1 MAIIGQGVQAGLGRI
16 DYSPYLQGAAA
27 GAQGIAQGVAQ
38 FGQSVSIG
46 IQNYLKKEQDKKLT
60 AEGVAFIKSQFP
72 GIDDKAAEA
81 GLKFY
86 GGPAAYAKVR
96 NDQMVFEMQK
106 KESEL
111 RLGELQRTIAE
122 RNKLEQFLTQ
132 TPAEAAIGAG
142 TSFEKLPTGTAAF
155 LPRQFGNAQELLQAG
170 QRAGIPV
177 SQLLPVATGMASL
190 GKTEAEARAL
200 GLKTA
205 SGKKVYNSFEAA
217 ANELNR
223 MQANGL
229 LQKGQVGNVKSEGD
243 GYVIETSS
251 MQVPDPE
258 ATARVDLIKGAL
270 NQDMEAGRTARNLA
284 PGINDLNKL
293 FQEGLTTDRLTPFK
307 TRAMS
312 LAKGLG
318 FTVDEKK
325 LEQLET
331 AEAYMTQQILGFI
344 QQTKGAVSNKENDLF
359 ALMGPGIQRSTAT
372 NRRLLKIMDDRL
384 RLEAQIGDLVR
395 TGLDKGLP
403 FEVIGK
409 RRQELIDKYDKSL
422 PSIEDLG
429 IQPAAQAAAVPAPP
443 AMAFPSKDE
452 IAAEKKRR
460 GIK

>member
-142 TSFEKLPTGTAAF
+142 TSFENLPTGAAAF
-155 LPRQFGNAQELLQAG
+155 LPRQYGNAQELLMAG

-177 SQLLPVATGMASL
+177 SQLIPVATGMASL
-190 GKTEAEARAL
+190 GKTEAEAAAL
-200 GLKTA
+200 RVPKPEKTPTGA
-205 SGKKVYNSFEAA
+205 EGDIAA
-217 ANELNR
+217 
-223 MQANGL
+223 
-229 LQKGQVGNVKSEGD
+229 KVKSF
-243 GYVIETSS
+243 TSKFGRAPNDTEYEQIRDAVNAS
-251 MQVPDPE
+251 RKPTNITNVGPGLS
-258 ATARVDLIKGAL
+258 TAIY
-270 NQDMEAGRTARNLA
+270 
-284 PGINDLNKL
+284 NDL
-293 FQEGLTTDRLTPFK
+293 
-307 TRAMS
+307 
-312 LAKGLG
+312 AK
-318 FTVDEKK
+318 EK
-325 LEQLET
+325 
-331 AEAYMTQQILGFI
+331 
-344 QQTKGAVSNKENDLF
+344 SDLF
-359 ALMGPGIQRSTAT
+359 ALREAVANYDTALNEITGSKAFSGPAGAIKYAGARALQMFGSDAFKSEADAYQAAGSALASSVLSIARQLPGASSDRDVIFLERVA
-372 NRRLLKIMDDRL
+372 RGDERVPSAEVLMKIKARVEAKVARLDSALQSKI
-384 RLEAQIGDLVR
+384 EAFGEAAKGDPNAEFAFKILSAKPR
-395 TGLDKGLP
+395 AQMPGLP
-403 FEVIGK
+403 SNF
-409 RRQELIDKYDKSL
+409 
-422 PSIEDLG
+422 
-429 IQPAAQAAAVPAPP
+429 
-443 AMAFPSKDE
+443 
-452 IAAEKKRR
+452 
-460 GIK
+460 